1 MLLKAVLLFG
11 AVGTSALASF
21 AVAPRYHLR
30 VAPQRAAVAL
40 PTAARLA
47 PRAPAIFMADAA
59 EATESDGVF
68 ETLKTASFFALW
80 YLFNIGYNIYNKK
93 AAISAS
99 PAAHRQPPHS
109 RTASASVVCV
119 HTEYGDG
126 SGDSA
131 VGARGCVVCSCVA
144 AHHHSTVA
152 VCMARVLSREC
163 CLQRLCFNNV
173 KTLFS
178 AKWSVF
184 G

>member
-21 AVAPRYHLR
+21 AVAPRHHLR

-59 EATESDGVF
+59 EAKESDGVF

-109 RTASASVVCV
+109 RTASPPPTQVF
-119 HTEYGDG
+119 
-126 SGDSA
+126 
-131 VGARGCVVCSCVA
+131 A
-144 AHHHSTVA
+144 AIH
-152 VCMARVLSREC
+152 
-163 CLQRLCFNNV
+163 
-173 KTLFS
+173 
-178 AKWSVF
+178 
-184 G
+184 